1 MDGVALSFLFKVW
14 ELSSWATLSQLHKDK
29 DCLSFLFLL
38 QKVPHTYWLVA
49 TYIDS
54 KYCKIS
60 FPAPKSSCLQGCF
73 LLEGLRRALVS
84 LLFLSF

>member
-14 ELSSWATLSQLHKDK
+14 ELSSWATLSQPH
-29 DCLSFLFLL
+29 
-38 QKVPHTYWLVA
+38 KVPHTYWLVA
-49 TYIDS
+49 TYIYS
-54 KYCKIS
+54 KYCKIGL
-60 FPAPKSSCLQGCF
+60 PAPKSSCLQGCF